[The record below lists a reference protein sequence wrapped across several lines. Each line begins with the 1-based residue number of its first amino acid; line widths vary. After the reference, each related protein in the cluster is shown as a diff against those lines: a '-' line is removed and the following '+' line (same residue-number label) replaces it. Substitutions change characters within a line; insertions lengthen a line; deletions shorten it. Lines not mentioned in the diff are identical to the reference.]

1 MAVNTLHPSYIY
13 RLDDWQKCR
22 NVIEGD
28 KAIKA
33 SGEKYVPKLS
43 GQSDPDYLTYLNR
56 VNFTNAT
63 ARTVDALTG
72 LIFAKDIKV
81 DTPLSQEQLDSIT
94 NTKQSVYE
102 LAENVVSE
110 VISVGRCGLLVDATS
125 ANIETRENGTPYVSV
140 YKSEDII
147 NWKYADN
154 KLSLVVLKELSL
166 TDTDDEFVQ
175 KIITNY
181 RVLDLFEGKYRQRL
195 FTELDKQ
202 YSATMEVFPTA
213 NGKYL
218 SDIPFVCVGVQDLSL
233 EPNKSPIL
241 DLVDTNITHFK
252 YDIDRGNA
260 LHFVGIPTPYI
271 TGHNKEEGE
280 SINLG
285 SSNFVCLPMSDAK
298 IGFLELK
305 GEGIGALKEFIVDLV
320 DRMAFLGAKLLKDDK
335 NVGESA
341 QAMELKQN
349 SEKAILASIAKNVS
363 LGIKYALQYYCDF
376 VSENYSDIVFELN
389 TNFGID
395 KLSPEE
401 RKQLMLEWQG
411 NAITYE
417 TYFNNMQKGGV
428 ISKDENS
435 DDYLSKLETEKPV
448 MSVMPTKQTT
458 TPTVN
463 DTIIT
468 DTNNQDSKNIISML
482 KAKLGVK

>member
-1 MAVNTLHPSYIY
+1 MGVSTTHSSYNY
-13 RLDDWQKCR
+13 RLSDWNKCR
-22 NVIEGD
+22 DVIEGD
-28 KAIKA
+28 KSIKA
-33 SGEKYVPKLS
+33 RGKIYVPKLA
-43 GQSDPDYLTYLNR
+43 GQTDDEYLTYLNR

-72 LIFAKDIKV
+72 LIFAKDLKI
-81 DTPLSQEQLDSIT
+81 DTPLSQDQLDSIT
-94 NTKQSVYE
+94 NNKQSVYE
-102 LAENVVSE
+102 LAENIVSE
-110 VISVGRCGLLVDATS
+110 VISVGRCGILIDATA
-125 ANIETRENGTPYVSV
+125 ANVDLRQNGSV
-140 YKSEDII
+140 YMAQYKTEDII
-147 NWKYADN
+147 NWKYTDN
-154 KLSLVVLKELSL
+154 KLSLLVLKETVLV
-166 TDTDDEFVQ
+166 DTDDEFEQ
-175 KIITNY
+175 KLQTNY

-195 FTELDKQ
+195 FIENDKQ
-202 YSATMEVFPTA
+202 YLAVMEVFPTA

-218 SDIPFVCVGVQDLSL
+218 TEIPFVCVGVQSLGL
-233 EPNKSPIL
+233 EPEKSPIL

-260 LHFVGIPTPYI
+260 LHFVGVPTPYI
-271 TGHNKEEGE
+271 TGHNKTENED
-280 SINLG
+280 IALG
-285 SSNFVCLPMSDAK
+285 SSTFLCLPMPDAK
-298 IGFLELK
+298 VGFLELK
-305 GEGIGALKEFIVDLV
+305 GEGIGALKEFIADLV

-376 VSENYSDIVFELN
+376 AGLSYSDIVFELN

-395 KLSPEE
+395 KLSPDE

-435 DDYLSKLETEKPV
+435 EDYLSKLETEKPV
-448 MSVMPTKQTT
+448 MSVMPNKQ
-458 TPTVN
+458 
-463 DTIIT
+463 
-468 DTNNQDSKNIISML
+468 Q
-482 KAKLGVK
+482 